1 MMWGYYSGM
10 SGWMVVWMV
19 LSSLFWLVLVAI
31 AVWALVRF
39 VTRRPSSSA
48 RYRHDA
54 TYDATQVPAGPSADE
69 ILRQRFARG
78 EIDADTFQRMRTQ
91 LEQASPREPAL
102 PGN

>member
-19 LSSLFWLVLVAI
+19 LSSLFWLALVAI

-39 VTRRPSSSA
+39 VTRHPSSST
-48 RYRHDA
+48 RYDTTRDA
-54 TYDATQVPAGPSADE
+54 TNVPAGPSADE

-78 EIDADTFQRMRTQ
+78 EIDADTFQRMRAQ
-91 LEQASPREPAL
+91 LEQATPQEPAL
-102 PGN
+102 PGS

>member
-19 LSSLFWLVLVAI
+19 LSSLFWLALVAI

-39 VTRRPSSSA
+39 VNRRPSGSA
-48 RYRHDA
+48 RYGHDA
-54 TYDATQVPAGPSADE
+54 TTKVPAGPSADE

-78 EIDADTFQRMRTQ
+78 EIDADTFERMRAQ
-91 LEQASPREPAL
+91 LEQATPREPAL
-102 PGN
+102 PGR

>member
-19 LSSLFWLVLVAI
+19 LSSLFWLALVAI

-39 VTRRPSSSA
+39 VTRHPASSA
-48 RYRHDA
+48 RYDA
-54 TYDATQVPAGPSADE
+54 TRDATHVPAGPSADE

-78 EIDADTFQRMRTQ
+78 EIDADTFQQMRAQ
-91 LEQASPREPAL
+91 LEQATLREPAL
-102 PGN
+102 PGS